1 MSSFDALDSDV
12 QKNIAR
18 FTIELF
24 LHELSEQLGSPD
36 SWQVAVVAQAIA
48 AYQSGHFDLAL
59 AYISV
64 ADKHPH
70 QRPHLKVFAEE
81 VDQLTLRDLWARLVH
96 PAADGLLAEPI
107 ASASTR
113 RPQRAVTVETT

>member
-18 FTIELF
+18 FAIELF
-24 LHELSEQLGSPD
+24 LHELSEQYGSPEP
-36 SWQVAVVAQAIA
+36 WQVAVGARAIA

-64 ADKHPH
+64 VDKNPH
-70 QRPHLKVFAEE
+70 QSPLLKVFAEE
-81 VDQLTLRDLWARLVH
+81 VNLLTLRDLWARLVH
-96 PAADGLLAEPI
+96 PAIEGGLTETF

-113 RPQRAVTVETT
+113 HPQRGVTVETT